1 MTKKE
6 LVKIIQEVVRREVQK
21 EVKQIFITEGI
32 NSLKAKR
39 TTLKSTAPIVK
50 KKPIQKKVVKKRD
63 PVNYTSNESL
73 NSILNETVGLGKGD
87 TDEYPTMG
95 GGVFDSTRAT
105 ELLGYG
111 EGGLGGDKETA
122 RKVGAVQTM
131 KQAGVSSDQLP
142 ESLVNALTKDYS
154 KLMKHDKM
162 KSNK

>member
-32 NSLKAKR
+32 NSLKNKKK

-50 KKPIQKKVVKKRD
+50 KKVVKKK
-63 PVNYTSNESL
+63 PVVKQYTSNESL
-73 NSILNETVGLGKGD
+73 NSILNETANME

-95 GGVFDSTRAT
+95 GGVFDSSRAA

-111 EGGLGGDKETA
+111 DAGFGNDKETA
-122 RKVGAVQTM
+122 RKVAAVQTM
-131 KQAGVSSDQLP
+131 KEAGVSSADVP
-142 ESLVNALTKDYS
+142 ESVVDALTKDYS
-154 KLMKHDKM
+154 ALMKHDKM
-162 KSNK
+162 KSKR

>member
-73 NSILNETVGLGKGD
+73 NNILNETVGLGKGD

-111 EGGLGGDKETA
+111 EGGVGGC
-122 RKVGAVQTM
+122 
-131 KQAGVSSDQLP
+131 
-142 ESLVNALTKDYS
+142 N
-154 KLMKHDKM
+154 
-162 KSNK
+162 